1 MFSYFFAIV
10 SAPHVVFRSKAEA
23 EALQGDG
30 ALFFRTHRKVEVVEK
45 TQEKTGKLTDARI
58 HSDTY
63 TIKIMRIGQRP
74 ELKNGSKLRGCF

>member
-1 MFSYFFAIV
+1 MFSFF
-10 SAPHVVFRSKAEA
+10 SQSYQRRTWFLDPRLKQKRCKEMGLH
-23 EALQGDG
+23 
-30 ALFFRTHRKVEVVEK
+30 FRTHRKVEVVEK

-74 ELKNGSKLRGCF
+74 ELKKGS